1 MAKHIKI
8 ALVILAC
15 LVLDGFVGV
24 FLPIGNLISIWNF
37 LAFLLSVVV
46 FYGFI
51 IILATWLILRIKDV

>member
-1 MAKHIKI
+1 MAKRIKI

-24 FLPIGNLISIWNF
+24 FLPIGNLISICNF
-37 LAFLLSVVV
+37 LALLLSVVV